1 MIYHPYRY
9 TYTHKCKTS
18 CNLLG
23 LSNKVPVLLLIF
35 VSFFILSSSEF
46 PNRAYGSCQ
55 HSSGMINKV
64 ARARNVCSE
73 EVMHEFIWPCLAD
86 SYPGQ
91 GVPHCE
97 RLPKVQKMKSGVFS
111 VNTIWF
117 HFQIFVQPRKRLWRS
132 IYPHG
137 GCELLFMIENRSML
151 HSLAHVLVC
160 PFSSCQ
166 ILNVTLCHVDLCIT
180 YCHCYDLE
188 IINDLKNVNAGER
201 GKNLFSGWI

>member
-1 MIYHPYRY
+1 MCAAR
-9 TYTHKCKTS
+9 KS
-18 CNLLG
+18 CMNLFDL
-23 LSNKVPVLLLIF
+23 VWQIH
-35 VSFFILSSSEF
+35 I
-46 PNRAYGSCQ
+46 RDRGSLTVKDCQ
-55 HSSGMINKV
+55 
-64 ARARNVCSE
+64 
-73 EVMHEFIWPCLAD
+73 
-86 SYPGQ
+86 
-91 GVPHCE
+91 
-97 RLPKVQKMKSGVFS
+97 KVQKMKSGVFS

-117 HFQIFVQPRKRLWRS
+117 HFQIFVQPRKRLGRS

-151 HSLAHVLVC
+151 HSLAHILVC

-201 GKNLFSGWI
+201 GKNFIFRVNIVPVKIREGGTLFDT